1 MYGIIVNPHSKKNLG
16 GKFRPENLGKIMGK
30 KAVVRSTP
38 TIAQAREVFSEFFDR
53 GVKVICISGGDGTQH
68 LTLTELVHFCRE
80 KKMELPLL
88 YPIRGGVMNMV
99 SNEVATRFGNPA
111 TQCKKL
117 CAFDEKVCSEPGAGS
132 EASTLPFVTLPVL
145 KIEDPQ
151 AEKDTYAFT
160 FSNGILFKGLDEY
173 NQGSRNVVA
182 ALWLA
187 IRMISGAIVSNR
199 LVTPTENRVQVDG
212 KDLSHSQQIMIIAS
226 TIKKLV
232 LWFSPF
238 AAPEGAKEEEFYSL
252 ACGLTPFEIFR
263 HLPSYSVGKRKHER
277 LYNQPARVLEI
288 EGQEGYV
295 LDGEVYHRPQ
305 GYKIK
310 VTSGMTL
317 KFLNIK

>member
-1 MYGIIVNPHSKKNLG
+1 MYGIIVNPNSKKNLG
-16 GKFRPENLGKIMGK
+16 GKFCPEDLEKIMGK

-38 TIAQAREVFSEFFDR
+38 TIAKARDVFSEFFDR

-80 KKMELPLL
+80 QKRELPLL

-117 CAFDEKVCSEPGAGS
+117 YAFDEKVCSEPGAKS
-132 EASTLPFVTLPVL
+132 EASNLPFVTLPVL

-151 AEKDTYAFT
+151 AEKEAYAFT
-160 FSNGILFKGLDEY
+160 FSNGILYKGLDEY
-173 NQGSRNVVA
+173 NQGSKNVLG

-187 IRMISGAIVSNR
+187 LRMMSGAIVPNR
-199 LVTPTENRVQVDG
+199 LVSPTENQVKVNG
-212 KDLSHSQQIMIIAS
+212 KDLSHSQQIFIVAS

-238 AAPEGAKEEEFYSL
+238 AAPEGSQEGEFYSL
-252 ACGLTPFEIFR
+252 ACGLTPFEILR
-263 HLPSYSVGKRKHER
+263 HLPSYSVGKRTHER
-277 LYNQPARVLEI
+277 LNNLPARVLEI
-288 EGQEGYV
+288 QGQEGYV
-295 LDGEVYHRPQ
+295 LDGEVYHRPK

-310 VTSGMTL
+310 VTSGITL
-317 KFLNIK
+317 KFLKIK

>member
-1 MYGIIVNPHSKKNLG
+1 MYGIIVNPNAKKNIG
-16 GKFRPENLGKIMGK
+16 GKFCPEDLEKIMGK
-30 KAVVRSTP
+30 RAIVRATP
-38 TIAQAREVFSEFFDR
+38 HISNVRDVFSEFFDR
-53 GVKVICISGGDGTQH
+53 GVNVICVSGGDGSQH

-80 KKMELPLL
+80 KKLELPLL

-117 CAFDEKVCSEPGAGS
+117 CAFDEKICPEPGAKG
-132 EASTLPFVTLPVL
+132 EAGHLPFVTLPVL

-151 AEKDTYAFT
+151 AEKEAYAFT
-160 FSNGILFKGLDEY
+160 FANGILYKGLDEY
-173 NQGSRNVVA
+173 NRGSKNVFA
-182 ALWLA
+182 AFWLA
-187 IRMISGAIVSNR
+187 VRIISGAIVPNR
-199 LVTPTENRVQVDG
+199 LVTPTENRVKVNG
-212 KDLSHSQQIMIIAS
+212 KALAHSQHIFIVAG

-238 AAPEGAKEEEFYSL
+238 ATPAGAKGGEFYCL
-252 ACGLTPFEIFR
+252 CCGLTPFEVFQ

-295 LDGEVYHRPQ
+295 LDGEVYHRKK
-305 GYKIK
+305 GYQVK
-310 VTSGMTL
+310 VTSGLEL
-317 KFLNIK
+317 KFLKIK